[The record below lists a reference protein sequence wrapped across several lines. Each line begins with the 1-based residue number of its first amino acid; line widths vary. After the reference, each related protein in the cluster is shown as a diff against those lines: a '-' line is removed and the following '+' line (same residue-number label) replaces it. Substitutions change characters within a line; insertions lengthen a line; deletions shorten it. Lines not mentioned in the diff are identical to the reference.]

1 MAQPRYVLKN
11 VNLLNIILFIIL
23 VYVVKT
29 IALPFFNYQ
38 DTGILP
44 AAKKQVATA
53 ADAKAKPAESKGPS
67 PLDYVVIA
75 DQNPFHPERTI
86 PVPKVV
92 GPPAPP
98 LPKPEFV
105 LFGTMVT
112 ADLSLAYMEDK
123 KAPKTTQ
130 GRGKRVTALK
140 LGESLSG
147 FVLKEVDADKVV
159 MLRGDESI
167 VVYLADRGKSREGA
181 VGPSGAAVMQA
192 PQPPVANPP
201 LAPTRAVQRGGD
213 QGSGPA
219 VTPPTN
225 NRPTRRGLIGAQQ

>member
-1 MAQPRYVLKN
+1 MAPPRYLLKN

-29 IALPFFNYQ
+29 IALPFFNYHYA
-38 DTGILP
+38 GIPP
-44 AAKKQVATA
+44 AVKKQVATA

-75 DQNPFHPERTI
+75 DQNPFHPDRKI

-92 GPPAPP
+92 APPAPP
-98 LPKPEFV
+98 LPTPEFV

-112 ADLSLAYMEDK
+112 PDLSIAYMEDK

-130 GRGKRVTALK
+130 GRGKRVTTLK

-159 MLRGDESI
+159 MLRGDESMVI
-167 VVYLADRGKSREGA
+167 SLADRGKTREGVA
-181 VGPSGAAVMQA
+181 QPAGAGVMQKTL
-192 PQPPVANPP
+192 PQSPVANPP
-201 LAPTRAVQRGGD
+201 LAPTRAVQQVGEP
-213 QGSGPA
+213 GPIM
-219 VTPPTN
+219 PPTAN
-225 NRPTRRGLIGAQQ
+225 TPIRRGRMGTPQ